1 MFISELKRLYKN
13 NLIRWIIPCLFITF
27 NLFSASI
34 FYGKENLD
42 YKNELSQM
50 NQVEIIENSYL
61 NDQINAYSNYQ
72 NDIINRIESNN
83 AKLNM
88 SVFNDEFVRTQLE
101 SENQTLTKIQS
112 MNVEIVPSYAI
123 TQFFESYIFS
133 IIILV
138 LCSLLIY
145 SLFFEDILHRS
156 MFLYK
161 STKNSLNKLF
171 FIKLAVF
178 LFIVIIFTSLCL
190 GVIFLMTQW
199 DGISLNTP
207 IQWLLDYRFNITMFT
222 LFDQIVLLMFIQAFA
237 AIFIGVFV
245 LMLVILF
252 RNLSLGY
259 GVTLLFLLSEYF
271 LYSFTSV
278 SSSFTVFKYI
288 NLYYYLFGT
297 INHVQWVLVANRMF
311 DFSLVSL
318 LFSFA
323 LGFIVLL
330 ISLCNY
336 KNSSLGFSNHNA
348 RGFQVHST
356 SLVWHEFLR
365 TVFFNKGFLIVL
377 LILIYSLNRYS
388 SFTVSKSQGQLDYE
402 LIESRYYGELN
413 ETILNKI
420 SQDIDE
426 SHKALVILTNQNNDG
441 QNQLSQNEYQV
452 LDNKARPYTSLLKIK
467 DKMDQL
473 YNAGSKYFIDDN
485 GYDFIFEDK
494 SYFSTIIHFLL
505 LTIAI
510 SLFISM
516 NVHYE
521 YQRRLTHL
529 YTSTKLGHLKKQTFD
544 LIIYYCICFIIVL
557 MVYGLYLLKIQ
568 KGYVIYNQNLP
579 LFAITTSTSSS
590 ISLLSY
596 TLISFL
602 LHLIVYIS
610 MVRFVYIL
618 SRKFDL
624 VVVVVIM
631 LGFALLQVTIF
642 NFMPSLSILH
652 LLTVSFLNNIWM
664 SIFWVVILIVYNFTL
679 QSKLNDQ
686 N

>member
-27 NLFSASI
+27 ILFGASI
-34 FYGKENLD
+34 FYGKENQN
-42 YKNELSQM
+42 YKNEL
-50 NQVEIIENSYL
+50 NQTDQIEITQNSYL
-61 NDQINAYSNYQ
+61 NDQINAYTNYQ
-72 NDIINRIESNN
+72 NDIKNRIESNN

-88 SVFNDEFVRTQLE
+88 SVFNDELIRTQLE
-101 SENQTLTKIQS
+101 FENQTLIKIQS

-145 SLFFEDILHRS
+145 SLFFEDILHQS
-156 MFLYK
+156 IFLFK

-171 FIKLAVF
+171 SIKLAVF
-178 LFIVIIFTSLCL
+178 IFITIMFTFSCIV
-190 GVIFLMTQW
+190 VIFLMAKW
-199 DGISLNTP
+199 DGLSLNTP
-207 IQWLLDYRFNITMFT
+207 IQWLLDYRFNIIMFT
-222 LFDQIVLLMFIQAFA
+222 LFDQIILLMFVQAFA
-237 AIFIGVFV
+237 AIFIGIFT
-245 LMLVILF
+245 LMVVILF
-252 RNLSLGY
+252 RNLSIGY
-259 GVTLLFLLSEYF
+259 GVTLLFLLTEYF

-288 NLYYYLFGT
+288 NLFYYLFGA
-297 INHVQWVLVANRMF
+297 INHIQWVLVANRMF
-311 DFSLVSL
+311 DFSLISL
-318 LFSFA
+318 LFSFV
-323 LGFIVLL
+323 LGFIVLS
-330 ISLCNY
+330 ISLRNY
-336 KNSSLGFSNHNA
+336 KNSSLGFSRHKV

-356 SLVWHEFLR
+356 SLIWHEFLR

-377 LILIYSLNRYS
+377 LILVYSLNRYS

-413 ETILNKI
+413 ETVINKI

-441 QNQLSQNEYQV
+441 QNQLSQDEYQV

-485 GYDFIFEDK
+485 GYDFIFEEK

-544 LIIYYCICFIIVL
+544 LLIYYCICFIIVL
-557 MVYGLYLLKIQ
+557 MVYGFYLLKIQ
-568 KGYVIYNQNLP
+568 KGYVILDQNLP

-602 LHLIVYIS
+602 LHLFVYIS
-610 MVRFVYIL
+610 MAHFVYIL

-624 VVVVVIM
+624 AVVVVIM
-631 LGFALLQVTIF
+631 LGFALVQVSIF
-642 NFMPSLSILH
+642 NFVPSLSILH

-664 SIFWVVILIVYNFTL
+664 SIFWVVVLIICNFIF
-679 QSKLNDQ
+679 QKY
-686 N
+686 